1 MLRSILTAED
11 EIMLRNRSDSLVQG
25 FLGSGLTLVL
35 HTDNDVILLSDHHLW
50 QIPPDGL
57 LFKGALAPF
66 ISEISTEPED
76 RAEVIVVLC

>member
-25 FLGSGLTLVL
+25 FPGSGLTLVL

-66 ISEISTEPED
+66 I
-76 RAEVIVVLC
+76 

>member
-66 ISEISTEPED
+66 I
-76 RAEVIVVLC
+76 

>member
-66 ISEISTEPED
+66 ISRSSQ
-76 RAEVIVVLC
+76 LSWN

>member
-66 ISEISTEPED
+66 IPEFQ
-76 RAEVIVVLC
+76 LN

>member
-11 EIMLRNRSDSLVQG
+11 EIMLRNRSDSLIQG
-25 FLGSGLTLVL
+25 FLGSGLAL

-66 ISEISTEPED
+66 IPQSSQ
-76 RAEVIVVLC
+76 LS

>member
-66 ISEISTEPED
+66 IPEFYTELGLSLM
-76 RAEVIVVLC
+76 R

>member
-1 MLRSILTAED
+1 MEFFSILRSILTAED
-11 EIMLRNRSDSLVQG
+11 EIMLRNRSDSLIQG
-25 FLGSGLTLVL
+25 FLGSGLVGLVWSL

-66 ISEISTEPED
+66 I
-76 RAEVIVVLC
+76 

>member
-1 MLRSILTAED
+1 MV
-11 EIMLRNRSDSLVQG
+11 RNRSDSLIQG
-25 FLGSGLTLVL
+25 FLGLVCGPPTL

-66 ISEISTEPED
+66 ISESSTEL
-76 RAEVIVVLC
+76 R

>member
-11 EIMLRNRSDSLVQG
+11 EIMLRNRSDSLIQG

-66 ISEISTEPED
+66 IPEFQ
-76 RAEVIVVLC
+76 LN

>member
-1 MLRSILTAED
+1 MEFFSMPRSILTAED

-66 ISEISTEPED
+66 I
-76 RAEVIVVLC
+76 

>member
-11 EIMLRNRSDSLVQG
+11 EIMLRNRSDSLIQG

-57 LFKGALAPF
+57 LFKGALGSLWPHLY
-66 ISEISTEPED
+66 I
-76 RAEVIVVLC
+76 RVLN

>member
-1 MLRSILTAED
+1 MEFFSILRSILTAED

-66 ISEISTEPED
+66 IPEFQ
-76 RAEVIVVLC
+76 LN

>member
-1 MLRSILTAED
+1 MPRSILTAED
-11 EIMLRNRSDSLVQG
+11 EIMLRNRSDSLIQG
-25 FLGSGLTLVL
+25 FLGSGLAL

-66 ISEISTEPED
+66 ISED

>member
-57 LFKGALAPF
+57 LFKGALGSLWPHLY
-66 ISEISTEPED
+66 I
-76 RAEVIVVLC
+76 RVLN

>member
-1 MLRSILTAED
+1 MPRSILTAED
-11 EIMLRNRSDSLVQG
+11 EIMLRNRSDSLIQG
-25 FLGSGLTLVL
+25 FLGSGLAL

-66 ISEISTEPED
+66 ISESSTEL
-76 RAEVIVVLC
+76 R